1 LKKKKVLSF
10 FGVFVSG
17 CVFHLIS
24 VFLGPEHRWCE
35 DPIGI
40 GPFIIIPSYASVLL
54 FSAQDNSRYSVL
66 SVIFSTHSPGA
77 WAEWRSEACLH
88 LFISGFSISFLKYNS
103 LCLSFTK
110 SSQLTGIHRAKTF
123 RIETKNDSV
132 CCMGKWWWDVVLQ
145 NNNCG
150 GDTDVCW

>member
-54 FSAQDNSRYSVL
+54 FSAQDNSRYTVCYLQHTQSWSL
-66 SVIFSTHSPGA
+66 SWMTFWGLFTSIYIGLLNFIPQIQLIM
-77 WAEWRSEACLH
+77 SEFH
-88 LFISGFSISFLKYNS
+88 KK
-103 LCLSFTK
+103 LSADQNTQ
-110 SSQLTGIHRAKTF
+110 SQNI
-123 RIETKNDSV
+123 
-132 CCMGKWWWDVVLQ
+132 
-145 NNNCG
+145 
-150 GDTDVCW
+150 